1 MSSWVVLF
9 VVTLLGS
16 SVAGLMLARKRGYD
30 GDLFAIGGL
39 LAGPLAI
46 WAVLTAASY
55 AVEEEPLPQD
65 DPAASAVTP
74 QPVGGE
80 SWQRFAAGAPPQ
92 APQPVVEPQQAPEP
106 VIEPQQAPEPVIE
119 PQQAPQP
126 VVEPQQAPEPVKL
139 PEPQLEVTQQA
150 PEPVAEVQ
158 QTPEAQEN
166 PGVKSLVDLIT
177 SEAPKSSRYAES
189 LAPEQPAKKKRFS
202 KEQPPA
208 IQAIALGQPIA
219 PGEPT
224 YGICPHCSQESC
236 ADWYGLCVH
245 CMEAFPVAIPYIDP
259 TAGKE
264 PVEEDGK
271 PEDKKVKESLI
282 AKLRK
287 PIKIGS

>member
-16 SVAGLMLARKRGYD
+16 SVASLILARKRGYD

-39 LAGPLAI
+39 MAGPLAI
-46 WAVLTAASY
+46 WAALTADRY
-55 AVEEEPLPQD
+55 AVEEEPELQA

-74 QPVGGE
+74 QSGE
-80 SWQRFAAGAPPQ
+80 GWQRFSAETA
-92 APQPVVEPQQAPEP
+92 
-106 VIEPQQAPEPVIE
+106 
-119 PQQAPQP
+119 QQAPQP
-126 VVEPQQAPEPVKL
+126 VIEAPQPVI
-139 PEPQLEVTQQA
+139 
-150 PEPVAEVQ
+150 
-158 QTPEAQEN
+158 EAQEN

-177 SEAPKSSRYAES
+177 SEAPKSSRYTNS
-189 LAPEQPAKKKRFS
+189 PQ
-202 KEQPPA
+202 QPPA

-224 YGICPHCSQESC
+224 YGICPHCGQESC

>member
-16 SVAGLMLARKRGYD
+16 SVASLILARKRGYD

-39 LAGPLAI
+39 MAGPLAI
-46 WAVLTAASY
+46 WAALTADRY
-55 AVEEEPLPQD
+55 AVEEEPELQA

-74 QPVGGE
+74 QSGE
-80 SWQRFAAGAPPQ
+80 GWQRFSAETA
-92 APQPVVEPQQAPEP
+92 
-106 VIEPQQAPEPVIE
+106 
-119 PQQAPQP
+119 QQAPQP
-126 VVEPQQAPEPVKL
+126 VIEAPQPVIEAPQPVQLPEPVI
-139 PEPQLEVTQQA
+139 EAPQ
-150 PEPVAEVQ
+150 PVI
-158 QTPEAQEN
+158 EAQEN

-177 SEAPKSSRYAES
+177 SEAPKSSRYTNS
-189 LAPEQPAKKKRFS
+189 PQ
-202 KEQPPA
+202 QPPA

-224 YGICPHCSQESC
+224 YGICPHCGQESC